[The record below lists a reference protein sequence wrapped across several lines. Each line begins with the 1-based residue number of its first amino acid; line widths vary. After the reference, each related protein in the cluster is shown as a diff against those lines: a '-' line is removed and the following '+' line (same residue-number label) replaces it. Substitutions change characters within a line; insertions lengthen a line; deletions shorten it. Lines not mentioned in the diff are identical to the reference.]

1 MNNHSRLFRTLT
13 AALVA
18 TIVCASTG
26 LAQRETQKLAQ
37 AGMKFLS
44 VGLSA
49 RQTALADAFTAVE
62 AGSESMFYNPSGMSG
77 IKRLSDVSL
86 GMVQWIGDIQ
96 HYYVAAAFA
105 PSDGDYGVFGISF
118 QFTDYGEVDATIR
131 ANNTQGYLDV
141 GTIKPNASALGF
153 TYAKAISDRFAVG
166 GTLKFVSQDLGSGY
180 VRVQYNTTSDGI
192 DEGFEPDSSEE
203 VINTLLVPAFDFGL
217 QYKTGY
223 KSLIFG
229 MTVRNFAKEVK
240 YISEGFQLPLT
251 FRIGV
256 SMNMLDLLDLN
267 PKEHALLLAVD
278 VEHPRDYPEQIKVG
292 LEYLFMSTVALRAG
306 YVSPADE
313 HSFSFGLGLQQKLA
327 DIDFGLDYSYTPFGV
342 FSSWASDQDGSGM
355 PTVSRLSFRFG
366 F

>member
-1 MNNHSRLFRTLT
+1 MTNNSKLFRTLT

-18 TIVCASTG
+18 TILCASTS
-26 LAQRETQKLAQ
+26 LAQKETQKLAQ
-37 AGMKFLS
+37 TGMKFLS

-62 AGSESMFYNPSGMSG
+62 AGSESMFYNPSGMADL
-77 IKRLSDVSL
+77 KRLSDVSL

-96 HYYVAAAFA
+96 HYYLTAAFA
-105 PSDGDYGVFGISF
+105 PSDGDYGVFGFSF
-118 QFTDYGEVDATIR
+118 QFTNYGEVDATIR
-131 ANNTQGYLDV
+131 ANNSNGYLDV
-141 GTIKPNASALGF
+141 GTIKPNASAIGL
-153 TYAKAISDRFAVG
+153 TYAKALSDRFAVG
-166 GTLKFVSQDLGSGY
+166 GTIKFVSQDLGSGY
-180 VRVQYNTTSDGI
+180 VQVQYNSTPGGVNESV
-192 DEGFEPDSSEE
+192 DEANSEE
-203 VINTLLVPAFDFGL
+203 IVNTLLVPAFDFGL

-223 KSLIFG
+223 ESLTFG
-229 MTVRNFAKEVK
+229 MAVRNFAREVK

-256 SMNMLDLLDLN
+256 SMNVLDLLELD
-267 PKEHALLLAVD
+267 PKVHALLLAVD
-278 VEHPRDYPEQIKVG
+278 AEHPRDYPEQIKVG

-327 DIDFGLDYSYTPFGV
+327 DIDFGLDYSYTPFGI
-342 FSSWASDQDGSGM
+342 FTSWASDQNGGGM